1 MSNLFHRPTFFIG
14 IGGSGIKSL
23 ALLKMQMIEAYQEH
37 PEYSLSN
44 FKEFY
49 ENEFFFI
56 DTTEEDII
64 EINKKYAPKLESL
77 KFRSTD
83 LIDLS
88 AETVITGNV
97 NPRQKAQNRRA
108 ADPQFKQ
115 WLAWNE
121 DVALGS
127 NQKYTYEVPTSAK
140 DGAAADRMNGRV
152 IFAEASREI
161 ERKIDSK
168 ISRWTNRDSI
178 KDVADNEDPACIWV
192 ISGTN
197 GGTGSSFTLDM
208 LYILREYSRKNFTTS
223 EMHINLALLAPEP
236 YVKRNKG
243 KYQYPLNA
251 YAFFKEIKFFSS
263 QGEST
268 PIYQEYKDFYVKS
281 KDGESSF
288 KINETSVK
296 FKPYNLAIM
305 FDTKIKGTDV
315 SIELDNTFENVAN
328 TLFLYNCHV
337 AGSKLR
343 TGLITNLGNANLKLH
358 TVTRPNSP
366 IKGSKWSNDV
376 VASGS
381 TTLKTP
387 ITHFEEYLKT
397 KMQYDLLSGLIGAET
412 PTNEVVFEYVQVLI
426 PSIAKIIDTDPQFQQ
441 VFKPSNTPTD
451 QGKKQYDINFTAF
464 KSYAGQKIET
474 LQKDYDDEYSDFSY
488 NVLLDKI
495 IIELSEKFEELILKF
510 GFKYLDTFVFS
521 LDQYLSKDINALNPD
536 CAWRKLLD
544 YNNKLKKTEGNGTG
558 VLNGTV
564 VLKDFESLKKAENAY
579 LEGEQ
584 TQFLI
589 NTQFDLVRRLYLS
602 RNPNKKSG
610 GVLDEL
616 RDNGNGKGINQC
628 YTELVSL
635 NTASKRS
642 DGRKESFHVRY
653 KVLCDRIQKIE
664 AEKPFEIYLPSLKEQ
679 TSPNSEFSR
688 EYAQLVNYD
697 SHTEK
702 ISRSGINGLE
712 SLIDE
717 ILKIKN
723 RYSDDYPNIVTSSND
738 IQSSSFLTIATKLD
752 KFKWSQIAEAISSL
766 AYIKVDKFKKD
777 SQFMQTTLIER
788 VAGNLESL
796 RKIFREQD
804 YITLPHSSD
813 SVVKQLVYSWH
824 SETPETEKFY
834 RDLNINTV
842 GNEVTLVKS
851 YDPHEF
857 SKVVFE
863 AGFTFADYEYIDEYA
878 LTHKNNLSGKDIH
891 AAQSLWT
898 KPLSYMNRHFIWED
912 WETVKQSMGIQKEV
926 NSFVELAFYS
936 AVLELL
942 KVKDE
947 NYFKKI
953 VDDMS
958 SASSI
963 HQELEIEIDLS
974 EFKKSSNS
982 NGMFLFADKDEKRV
996 HLPAKEENES
1006 WKISFEFSESEK
1018 KFKGLSLHPYPIQEK
1033 SWKKAVENLNNII
1046 QQTTEV
1052 VRMGLHQCDKNAL
1065 NYINNELLTKANKAI
1080 ILAEIYQKVLLFK
1093 KEDEKLKPRRQEFE
1107 WTTEE
1112 INSDFA
1118 WLNST
1123 IDELFKKQIK

>member
-1 MSNLFHRPTFFIG
+1 MSNLFHRPTLFVG

-23 ALLKMQMIEAYQEH
+23 ALLKMQMIEAYH
-37 PEYSLSN
+37 ADPKYSLSN

-49 ENEFFFI
+49 ENEFVFI

-77 KFRSTD
+77 KFRTID

-97 NPRQKAQNRRA
+97 NPRQKAVNRRA

-178 KDVADNEDPACIWV
+178 KDVANNEDPACIWV

-208 LYILREYSRKNFTTS
+208 LYILREYSRKFFTTS

-243 KYQYPLNA
+243 KYQYPLNS

-263 QGEST
+263 QGVST

-281 KDGESSF
+281 KDGENPF
-288 KINETSVK
+288 NINQTSVK

-328 TLFLYNCHV
+328 TLFLYNCHQV
-337 AGSKLR
+337 GSRIR
-343 TGLITNLGNANLKLH
+343 TGLITNLGIANLKLH

-376 VASGS
+376 VATGS

-387 ITHFEEYLKT
+387 ITYFEQYLKT
-397 KMQYDLLSGLIGAET
+397 KLQYDLLSGLIGTET
-412 PTNEVVFEYVQVLI
+412 PTNEVIYEYVQVLI
-426 PSIAKIIDTDPQFQQ
+426 PAIAKIIESDPQFQQ
-441 VFKPSNTPTD
+441 VFRPSNTPTD
-451 QGKKQYDINFTAF
+451 QGKKEYDKNFTDF
-464 KSYAGQKIET
+464 KSQSGKKIER

-495 IIELSEKFEELILKF
+495 IIELSKKFEELILKF
-510 GFKYLDTFVFS
+510 GYKYLDTFVFS
-521 LDQYLSKDINALNPD
+521 LDQYLGKDINALHPD
-536 CAWRKLLD
+536 CAWRKLIEH
-544 YNNKLKKTEGNGTG
+544 KTTLEKT
-558 VLNGTV
+558 LENGTV
-564 VLKDFESLKKAENAY
+564 VLKDFEILIRAESAY
-579 LEGEQ
+579 LQGEK
-584 TQFLI
+584 TKFLI
-589 NTQFDLVRRLYLS
+589 KTQADLVRRLYYS
-602 RNPNKKSG
+602 RNPNEQSG

-616 RDNGNGKGINQC
+616 RDNGNGKGINLF
-628 YTELVSL
+628 YTELVTL
-635 NTASKRS
+635 NTAPKRS
-642 DGRKESFHVRY
+642 DGRKESFHIQY
-653 KVLCDRIQKIE
+653 KELCDRMQTIE
-664 AEKPFEIYLPSLKEQ
+664 SEKPFEIYLPSLKEQ
-679 TSPNSEFSR
+679 TSSNSEFSR

-702 ISRSGINGLE
+702 INRSGINGLE

-717 ILKIKN
+717 IFKIKN
-723 RYSDDYPNIVTSSND
+723 RYSDDYPNLIASSND

-752 KFKWSQIAEAISSL
+752 KFKWSQIADAISSL
-766 AYIKVDKFKKD
+766 AYIKVDRFKKD
-777 SQFMQTTLIER
+777 SQFMQTTLIDR

-824 SETPETEKFY
+824 SETAETQKFY

-851 YDPHEF
+851 FNPHEF

-863 AGFTFADYEYIDEYA
+863 AGFTFGDYEYIDEYA

-891 AAQSLWT
+891 PAQSLWT

-942 KVKDE
+942 KDKDE

-953 VDDMS
+953 IDVVS
-958 SASSI
+958 SGASTP
-963 HQELEIEIDLS
+963 QEVAGVKINIRGL
-974 EFKKSSNS
+974 KKNSKS
-982 NGMFLFADKDEKRV
+982 NGLFLYADKDENRV
-996 HLPAKEENES
+996 HLPAKEENGI
-1006 WKISFEFSESEK
+1006 WIGSFEFSESEK
-1018 KFKGLSLHPYPIQEK
+1018 KFKALSLNAFSIKEK

-1046 QQTTEV
+1046 QQTVEV
-1052 VRMGLHQCDKNAL
+1052 VRMGLQQCDKNAI
-1065 NYINNELLTKANKAI
+1065 NYINNELLTKANKEI
-1080 ILAEIYQKVLLFK
+1080 ILAEIYQKVILLK
-1093 KEDEKLKPRRQEFE
+1093 KENDELIPRENEFE
-1107 WTTEE
+1107 WTSEE
-1112 INSDFA
+1112 FDSDFG